1 MEERNEE
8 KEYWATVVGRWLKS
22 NQPREQD
29 PDRDVARRPKMGT
42 RFEGLAQLSHTSRAR
57 SRLKILITIQ
67 TTFSPQIFS
76 QRSQSI
82 VRA

>member
-8 KEYWATVVGRWLKS
+8 KEYRATVVGRWLKS

-57 SRLKILITIQ
+57 SRLKIL
-67 TTFSPQIFS
+67 S
-76 QRSQSI
+76 QFKRRSARRYFRRDRS
-82 VRA
+82 RL